1 MDLTYAERANLLVML
16 TESGKSPDGDSQL
29 LATATAWATRN
40 LDAPGLRGVVAA
52 DIAMLSG
59 FLARANPMD
68 ETAKIARAGLCI
80 ILESELQTQPEH
92 LKFPRYVGSYA
103 LNLIRQRNNAGLLQS
118 PLRLTAEEKHQAME
132 MFRGYQTE
140 GSQVRDL
147 GLVRAARQVTESI
160 QPLIGGGLLQ
170 RFKRN
175 VDALCN
181 IVDKDPVTSGNYSI
195 ARAGLRYVTECDDV
209 INDSLGLVGFLD
221 DNFIVQQAVDLIH
234 GERQPWVPLIEETF
248 ASWPFLY
255 RLVWEQDGVSTPI
268 SEFLA
273 LNSSLLC
280 PSLRRFQVGACVVI
294 GLPQLGPMPALLAV
308 ISSLG
313 SILNDSSRNGG
324 GPSYQLGQRVKV
336 DNSAI
341 RTFAGLREHGE
352 VRLFGL
358 ARERTKQ
365 GHTASSVEWLPMS
378 DLYRLSPVDEKFVPR
393 GRFVTSIGRS
403 DGIVP
408 PLEQV
413 TGDIQGTGVV
423 ERVPQTVLVAPLNQ
437 SASCLET
444 LSIFGA
450 PVLEV
455 VPVGHLSRRGEIDV
469 WAGRSSSLRPALLIV
484 PDLDSACEY
493 FEANKEKVGSII
505 VQTEGAN
512 LNRAASLNRLKA
524 QGAHLTVLQ
533 KISDLPNLPQD
544 GDAVL
549 QWSDHDFKALTWP
562 EGGDAEDSYNSVSAF
577 ERRLQVSITHKLTVQ
592 TVALNEVTEAYDAI
606 ELFKVE
612 ANPDD
617 PDLVGEYLGLMWS
630 CFTALMRTPVA
641 LQKAPLSLQRIE
653 EKLQI
658 LCQPSQG
665 VGPFNRNAAVALSI
679 VNESLV
685 AFKRALFETNPKEEL
700 LRAVFAVDREA
711 RLVLA
716 NSTTVESGCFGL
728 PLASGD
734 IDAVEHHVFPGWLSR
749 TRMRQAVE
757 PPLLNPATLVL
768 YGIETKWYHT
778 AVQEWGK
785 ERVLRRDRF
794 RAQGVLPENFVE
806 ALSSSLDQ
814 SPRILPDPNAEYEAI
829 TEQQRMRQV
838 LRVVGQGIGVG
849 DISAL
854 PVFFENGWA
863 VLTPG
868 YVCRVVAPSQTDY
881 KGESS
886 FTLDEKVVGD
896 LVVGDRVLFIEGSAR
911 DVLRDAVDVDLAP
924 EKRSL
929 ATLWRKAL
937 LQYASSCNLSVA
949 DVHARLAEAGVGV
962 SAQAVRNWLEDDNIT
977 APLQY
982 RRDIPIIAAVTGDR
996 ELLQKLDK
1004 CTEAVSVVRSAHLKA
1019 GRELAR
1025 RALHEA
1031 KNTGEFVSVS
1041 GARVVVATVVNVG
1054 SESIL
1059 VGRAQVNRYM
1069 EGDE

>member
-1 MDLTYAERANLLVML
+1 MEGSN
-16 TESGKSPDGDSQL
+16 SPDGDPQL
-29 LATATAWATRN
+29 LATATEWATRN

-59 FLARANPMD
+59 FLARANSKD
-68 ETAKIARAGLCI
+68 ETARIARAGLHI
-80 ILESELQTQPEH
+80 ILQSELQTESER

-103 LNLIRQRNNAGLLQS
+103 LNLIRQRNKAGLLQS
-118 PLRLTAEEKHQAME
+118 PLRLTNEEKDQAIE
-132 MFRGYQTE
+132 MFRCYRTE

-147 GLVRAARQVTESI
+147 ALVRGARQVTESI
-160 QPLIGGGLLQ
+160 ESLIGGGLLQ

-175 VDALCN
+175 VDFLCN
-181 IVDKDPVTSGNYSI
+181 IVDREPLTSGNYAI

-209 INDSLGLVGFLD
+209 INDSFGLVGFLD

-234 GERQPWVPLIEETF
+234 GGREPWVPLIEETF

-255 RLVWEQDGVSTPI
+255 RLAWEQDGVSTPI

-273 LNSSLLC
+273 LNSSLIC
-280 PSLRRFQVGACVVI
+280 PALRRFQVGSSVII
-294 GLPQLGPMPALLAV
+294 GLPQLGPMPVLLAV

-313 SILNDSSRNGG
+313 SILNDYSHNGEG
-324 GPSYQLGQRVKV
+324 LAYQLGQRVKV

-341 RTFAGLREHGE
+341 RTFAGFREHE
-352 VRLFGL
+352 EARLFGL

-365 GHTASSVEWLPMS
+365 GHTTASVEWLPMS

-393 GRFVTSIGRS
+393 GRFATSIGRS
-403 DGIVP
+403 EGVVP

-423 ERVPQTVLVAPLNQ
+423 ERVHQTVLVAPLNE
-437 SASCLET
+437 SASCLEA

-455 VPVGHLSRRGEIDV
+455 VPVGHLSRSGEIQV
-469 WAGRSSSLRPALLIV
+469 WAGPSSSLRPALLII
-484 PDLDSACEY
+484 PDLDCACEY

-512 LNRAASLNRLKA
+512 LKRAASLHRLKA
-524 QGAHLTVLQ
+524 QGAHITRLQ
-533 KISDLPNLPQD
+533 KISDLPSLPQD

-549 QWSDHDFKALTWP
+549 QWSDDDFKALTWP
-562 EGGDAEDSYNSVSAF
+562 DDTDVEHSHNSVSAF
-577 ERRLQVSITHKLTVQ
+577 QRRLQVSVNQKLTVQ
-592 TVALNEVTEAYDAI
+592 TVALNEVTEAYEAI

-617 PDLVGEYLGLMWS
+617 PELVGEYLGLMWS
-630 CFTALMRTPVA
+630 CFTALMRMPVA

-653 EKLQI
+653 AKLQI
-658 LCQPSQG
+658 LRQPLQG
-665 VGPFNRNAAVALSI
+665 VAPFNRNSAVALSI
-679 VNESLV
+679 VTESLV
-685 AFKRALFETNPKEEL
+685 ALKSALFETNPKEDV
-700 LRAVFAVDREA
+700 LRALFAVDREA

-716 NSTTVESGCFGL
+716 SSTVVESGCFGL

-734 IDAVEHHVFPGWLSR
+734 LDAGEHHVFPGWLSR

-768 YGIETKWYHT
+768 YEIETKWYQR

-794 RAQGVLPENFVE
+794 KIQGVLPENFVE
-806 ALSSSLDQ
+806 ALSNPSDE
-814 SPRILPDPNAEYEAI
+814 SPRFLPDTNAEYEAI
-829 TEQQRMRQV
+829 AEQQRMRQV
-838 LRVVGQGIGVG
+838 LRAVGQGIEVR
-849 DISAL
+849 DISAV
-854 PVFFENGWA
+854 PVLFENGWA
-863 VLTPG
+863 VLTPS
-868 YVCRVVAPSQTDY
+868 YVCRVVAPSLTDN
-881 KGESS
+881 KGDSS
-886 FTLDEKVVGD
+886 LTLDEKVVGD

-911 DVLRDAVDVDLAP
+911 DVLRDAVDVDLSP

-929 ATLWRKAL
+929 ATLWRRAL
-937 LQYASSCNLSVA
+937 LEYVKNCNLSLA
-949 DVHARLAEAGVGV
+949 DVHARLSEKGICV
-962 SAQAVRNWLEDDNIT
+962 SAHAVRNWLEDDTMT

-996 ELLQKLDK
+996 ELHQKLEK
-1004 CTEAVSVVRSAHLKA
+1004 CTDAVSVVRSAHLKA

-1031 KNTGEFVSVS
+1031 KNTGQFVSVS
-1041 GARVVVATVVNVG
+1041 GARVVVVTVVNVG

-1059 VGRAQVNRYM
+1059 VGRAQVNRFM